1 MPSLRGAKGSFLV
14 AAVQPERDLILTVP
28 VAAGGLLVS
37 REFFLEPLTRHRTR
51 LLVPRWLMAPA
62 AMFGHGVIQARQV
75 KGIKSRAEGVR
86 G

>member
-37 REFFLEPLTRHRTR
+37 RESSS
-51 LLVPRWLMAPA
+51 
-62 AMFGHGVIQARQV
+62 
-75 KGIKSRAEGVR
+75 SRSLDIGLDCSCR
-86 G
+86 GG